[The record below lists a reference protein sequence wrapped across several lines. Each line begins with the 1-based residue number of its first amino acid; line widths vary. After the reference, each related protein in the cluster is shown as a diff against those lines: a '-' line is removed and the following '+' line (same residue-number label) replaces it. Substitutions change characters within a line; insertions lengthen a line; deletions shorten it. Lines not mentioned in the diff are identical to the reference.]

1 MLKDK
6 VSNNQMPD
14 KDAISVPEDHEI
26 SIILAFIDNNIES
39 FFPYYNTIKDSDRE
53 NRTSD
58 YLISHF
64 EISNYEQSDGFIP
77 YYFSRSPT
85 QAGSDRETDIG
96 VFPRVRK
103 SKLAPVI
110 EFEAKRLSATS
121 NNKEY
126 VTGEK
131 GGIERFK
138 KGQHTPHASICGM
151 FGYVQSHTPE
161 YWVQKINFWIAEL
174 AATNQDA
181 TIDWSG
187 NGEKLTKV
195 KSFIYGG
202 KYTSYHTRK
211 TMGKPIFIW
220 HYLLDL
226 TIQEVS

>member
-6 VSNNQMPD
+6 FPDNQVPE
-14 KDAISVPEDHEI
+14 KDAISVPENHEI
-26 SIILAFIDNNIES
+26 SKILAFIDNNIES
-39 FFPYYNTIKDSDRE
+39 FFPYYNSIKDSDKE

-77 YYFSRSPT
+77 YYFGRNPT
-85 QAGSDRETDIG
+85 QVESDRETDIG
-96 VFPRVRK
+96 VFPLARK
-103 SKLAPVI
+103 SKLAPII
-110 EFEAKRLSATS
+110 EFEAKRFSATS

-126 VTGEK
+126 VTGER

-138 KGQHTPHASICGM
+138 KGQHAPHTSICGM
-151 FGYVQSHTPE
+151 FGYIQLHTPE
-161 YWVQKINFWIAEL
+161 YWAQKINSWITEL

-181 TIDWSG
+181 AIDWSG
-187 NGEKLTKV
+187 SSEKLTKV
-195 KSFIYGG
+195 NSFTIWE

-211 TMGKPIFIW
+211 TIGKPIFIW

-226 TIQEVS
+226 T